1 MKNLILRILIRAI
14 LLSLISAIVV
24 AMIGL
29 ISGWKTST
37 QFSDG
42 FTWAGG
48 ILSVIGFLNVFGMLN
63 QDARAGR
70 QYSPVNNLDEAEGFR
85 LWTADTL
92 RGYNLLAVL
101 GTSAILLFGMAG
113 LAIVVEGLF

>member
-1 MKNLILRILIRAI
+1 MKNLVLRILIKAI
-14 LLSLISAIVV
+14 LLSLIAAIVV
-24 AMIGL
+24 TMIGL
-29 ISGWKTST
+29 ILGWKTST

-48 ILSVIGFLNVFGMLN
+48 ILSVIAFLNVYGMRN
-63 QDARAGR
+63 QDVGAGR
-70 QYSPVNNLDEAEGFR
+70 QYSPVNNLKEAEGFR

-101 GTSAILLFGMAG
+101 GTSALLLFGMAG
-113 LAIVVEGLF
+113 LAIMVGGLF

>member
-14 LLSLISAIVV
+14 LLSLISGIVV
-24 AMIGL
+24 SIIGL
-29 ISGWKTST
+29 ILGWKTFT

-48 ILSVIGFLNVFGMLN
+48 IMSVIGFLNVYGMLN

-70 QYSPVNNLDEAEGFR
+70 QYSPVNNLGEAEGFR

-92 RGYNLLAVL
+92 RGYNLLALL
-101 GTSAILLFGMAG
+101 GTSALLLFGMAVLIIMVAG
-113 LAIVVEGLF
+113 QF